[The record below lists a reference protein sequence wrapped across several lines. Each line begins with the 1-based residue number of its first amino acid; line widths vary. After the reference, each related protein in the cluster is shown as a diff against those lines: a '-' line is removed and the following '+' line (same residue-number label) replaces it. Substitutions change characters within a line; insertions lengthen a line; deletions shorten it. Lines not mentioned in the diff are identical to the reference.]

1 MRALAIC
8 CLLLPSLVRSEA
20 ASPAAAP
27 AIKSPAPS
35 SAVVPFKPSSTFGTV
50 LSSQATASPHLLPSE
65 GNLEPREIAAG
76 VPAAAIVPTQVS
88 PITNIYVQT
97 VLPNG
102 QTTQVLVVYS
112 QTFVS
117 VPSQG
122 PTPVVGQI
130 GLGTLTGSIGVVK
143 TAASG
148 AETKARR
155 GWGVAILTAV
165 ASALLF

>member
-1 MRALAIC
+1 M
-8 CLLLPSLVRSEA
+8 
-20 ASPAAAP
+20 
-27 AIKSPAPS
+27 
-35 SAVVPFKPSSTFGTV
+35 
-50 LSSQATASPHLLPSE
+50 
-65 GNLEPREIAAG
+65 
-76 VPAAAIVPTQVS
+76 
-88 PITNIYVQT
+88 
-97 VLPNG
+97 
-102 QTTQVLVVYS
+102 LVVYS